1 MSVLNQMLR
10 DLEARGVSLEPVA
23 VAPATASSA
32 ASVPPATALAMAAQD
47 AKARD
52 RRRRFFLWGITVS
65 AVALGA
71 ALWAWGEHQV
81 RQARFVRAPLGATQ
95 FKSAVVASAMPAATA
110 ATAQATTTPPTP
122 VAQMATAATAAVTPP
137 QSPATSVPSAIVDA
151 PAAPSVLPTAAPT
164 VAPAVAPRVASKP
177 APRAAQT
184 ALARSPASF
193 KPRDTAAVET
203 PKPVTA
209 AAASDAPVVQRSA
222 QSLADPEA
230 DAARAADL
238 IARGRATEAAAL
250 LQKILS
256 ARPQHLAAR
265 RALAALQAEA
275 GAREQALATLL
286 EGASID
292 AASFAVPAASL
303 QAERGDL
310 AGARATLARV
320 PQQTRSPAQLALAA
334 ALAQRMGQHD
344 AAIESFRAALARQ
357 NDAAWWLG
365 LAASLEAIS
374 RRSDALAAY
383 NAALAVPTLSAG
395 LRQYAAQKAAAL
407 NVAPRAGNE
416 ALATAAQP

>member
-52 RRRRFFLWGITVS
+52 RRRRFFLWGVTIS

-81 RQARFVRAPLGATQ
+81 RQARIVRAPLGATQ
-95 FKSAVVASAMPAATA
+95 FKSAVVASAMPAAATA
-110 ATAQATTTPPTP
+110 AAATPPTP
-122 VAQMATAATAAVTPP
+122 VAQIATAATAAVTPP
-137 QSPATSVPSAIVDA
+137 QSPATSVTPTIVDT
-151 PAAPSVLPTAAPT
+151 PAAASVAPT
-164 VAPAVAPRVASKP
+164 VAPTVASKP

-184 ALARSPASF
+184 ALARSPASL

-203 PKPVTA
+203 PKPITA

-286 EGASID
+286 EGASLD
-292 AASFAVPAASL
+292 AANFAVPAASL
-303 QAERGDL
+303 QAELGDL

-320 PQQTRSPAQLALAA
+320 PQQIRSPAQLALAA

-344 AAIESFRAALARQ
+344 AAIESFRAALARH

-365 LAASLEAIS
+365 LAASLEAVS

-383 NAALAVPTLSAG
+383 NAALAVPTLSAD

-407 NVAPRAGNE
+407 NVAPRAGHE
-416 ALATAAQP
+416 ALATAAQPY